1 MEAALLPEDSPRSPK
16 EKPCGVQGVPVE
28 ERQGFVN
35 AKLHRLVRGCIR
47 AGGCWEEDV
56 KPGDEPN
63 ICPLPAYGGGCRWQQ
78 RQRLAAAVRGFP
90 A

>member
-1 MEAALLPEDSPRSPK
+1 MSLSGGIAGGGLLQELHVVEAALLPEDSPRSPK

-63 ICPLPAYGGGCRWQQ
+63 ICPLPA
-78 RQRLAAAVRGFP
+78 
-90 A
+90 